1 MAYHHKRSLP
11 SRGMLLT
18 SILRGMLGD
27 GLTSGLHTEAL
38 DMLRLPL
45 PTAGDEKVGST

>member
-1 MAYHHKRSLP
+1 
-11 SRGMLLT
+11 MLLT

-27 GLTSGLHTEAL
+27 GLTSGLPTEAL

-45 PTAGDEKVGST
+45 PTADEKDVVDGDRLGPR